1 MKSFSFQ
8 NLDVWKRVSR
18 LACDIYKQLS
28 TSRDFGL
35 KDQMTRA
42 AVSIASNIAE
52 GEERE
57 SSAESAR
64 FLYYAKGSSG
74 ELAIQL
80 YIAIEIGVIDKVTG
94 LKLIS
99 EAREISSMLAAL
111 IKIRKGSVKENAADY
126 DGEPRT

>member
-1 MKSFSFQ
+1 
-8 NLDVWKRVSR
+8 
-18 LACDIYKQLS
+18 
-28 TSRDFGL
+28 
-35 KDQMTRA
+35 MTRA

-74 ELAIQL
+74 ELATQL

>member
-1 MKSFSFQ
+1 
-8 NLDVWKRVSR
+8 
-18 LACDIYKQLS
+18 
-28 TSRDFGL
+28 
-35 KDQMTRA
+35 MTRA

-64 FLYYAKGSSG
+64 LLYYAKGSSG
-74 ELAIQL
+74 ELATQL
-80 YIAIEIGVIDKVTG
+80 YIAIEIGVIDKVTS